1 MKPIDLVL
9 SKLGGVKPQ
18 GNRAWMAKC
27 PGHDDRQASLSVKEG
42 DDGKVLLNCH
52 ANCDPRDVVA
62 EMELG
67 WEDLFPDRDQ
77 TGNDVVARYPYHDEA
92 GKLLYEVVRLAPK
105 SFRQR
110 QPQPGGGWKW
120 NMDGARRVL
129 YHLPAILKGPK
140 DRLVCVCYA
149 PDTEV
154 LTPTGWVAMPELAP
168 DAEVAQWSP
177 TESISFVRPS
187 ARQRFK
193 FSGQLIHLKA
203 RWCDLLVTPDHRQ
216 PTKWAKTAMRVV
228 RAEEIT
234 RARLLPVAG
243 VGFGSGGPTEEQA
256 RLLTAWIADGVDEK
270 RGSKVSWN
278 LKKDRKKARLRE
290 LLSANGVT
298 WTEHSPPSTPGWT
311 GFRML
316 RADVAHILKFADRK
330 MWPWAALKWAPASR
344 SAILD
349 EIGNWDGD
357 SSSAVARRYFTSDSQ
372 SADVISA
379 MSVITGW
386 GVICRVDRRPE
397 RERTRDQFVL
407 NLKRRRWRILSASP
421 GRVEYDGDVFCL
433 TVDTGFLVVR
443 RNGKVTISGNCEGEK
458 DCDNL
463 ERIGMLA
470 TTNVGGAGKW
480 RDDYTAALRGRGVVI
495 FPDNDQPGVAHA
507 ATVAKALTGVAA
519 WVKVVELPDL
529 PPKGDVSDWIA
540 AGGTREKLEKLVA
553 AAPGKI
559 PASFKPAASRLAGER
574 AARIAAG
581 KQVLTFGLPYLDQAM
596 SGITRQDVILY
607 GASSGMGKT
616 QLATI
621 TAMANAQRGKRVFY
635 FALEAED
642 REIERRIKYQAIAEM
657 YYSEGPRKP
666 IRYQDWAIGAL
677 ESVLGRYEDEADA
690 KMDSTLA
697 NLKTFYREDSFT
709 SSDFQNQFQA
719 IQDEADLVVLDHFHY
734 VGADNERDDELKSA
748 GKLAKLIHKC
758 AMGAHVPVIVVA
770 HLRKKDRTQESI
782 VPNLEDFS
790 GCKDIGN
797 VATKAVV
804 IAPAFGL
811 SSADSHKWGT
821 YVAAAK
827 NRPEMSVCRYVALS
841 MFDIR
846 KNCYD
851 REYKI
856 GRVVTGDKG
865 KKTFKILEGP
875 EIPFWADQDGQGQ
888 GNLRW

>member
-9 SKLGGVKPQ
+9 SKLEGVKPQ

-77 TGNDVVARYPYHDEA
+77 KGNDVVARYPYHDEA

-129 YHLPAILKGPK
+129 YHFPEILKAPK
-140 DRLVCVCYA
+140 DRLVC
-149 PDTEV
+149 
-154 LTPTGWVAMPELAP
+154 
-168 DAEVAQWSP
+168 
-177 TESISFVRPS
+177 
-187 ARQRFK
+187 
-193 FSGQLIHLKA
+193 
-203 RWCDLLVTPDHRQ
+203 
-216 PTKWAKTAMRVV
+216 
-228 RAEEIT
+228 
-234 RARLLPVAG
+234 
-243 VGFGSGGPTEEQA
+243 
-256 RLLTAWIADGVDEK
+256 IA
-270 RGSKVSWN
+270 
-278 LKKDRKKARLRE
+278 
-290 LLSANGVT
+290 
-298 WTEHSPPSTPGWT
+298 
-311 GFRML
+311 
-316 RADVAHILKFADRK
+316 
-330 MWPWAALKWAPASR
+330 
-344 SAILD
+344 
-349 EIGNWDGD
+349 
-357 SSSAVARRYFTSDSQ
+357 
-372 SADVISA
+372 
-379 MSVITGW
+379 
-386 GVICRVDRRPE
+386 
-397 RERTRDQFVL
+397 
-407 NLKRRRWRILSASP
+407 
-421 GRVEYDGDVFCL
+421 
-433 TVDTGFLVVR
+433 
-443 RNGKVTISGNCEGEK
+443 EGEK

-470 TTNVGGAGKW
+470 TTNAGGAGKW
-480 RDDYTAALRGRGVVI
+480 RDDYTAALRGRGVAI
-495 FPDNDQPGVAHA
+495 FPDNDQPGVGHA
-507 ATVAKALTGVAA
+507 ATVAKALAGVAA

-529 PPKGDVSDWIA
+529 PEKGDVSDWIA

-559 PASFKPAASRLAGER
+559 PQTFKPSISRIVGER
-574 AARIAAG
+574 AGRIAAG
-581 KQVLTFGLPYLDQAM
+581 KQVMTFGLPYLDQAM

-607 GASSGMGKT
+607 GAGSGIGKT

-657 YYSEGPRKP
+657 YYSQGPRKP
-666 IRYQDWAIGAL
+666 IRYQDWALGAL
-677 ESVLGRYEDEADA
+677 ESVVGRYEDEADA
-690 KMDSTLA
+690 KMENTLA

-709 SSDFQNQFQA
+709 SADFQNQFRA

-734 VGADNERDDELKSA
+734 VGSDNERDDELKAA

-758 AMGAHVPVIVVA
+758 AFGAHVPVVVVA
-770 HLRKKDRTQESI
+770 HLRKKERTQDKL
-782 VPNLEDFS
+782 VPDLEDFS

-804 IAPAFGL
+804 IAPAYGL
-811 SSADSHKWGT
+811 SSSDSHKWGT
-821 YVAAAK
+821 YVGVAK

-856 GRVVTGDKG
+856 GRIATGEKG
-865 KKTFKILEGP
+865 KKSFKILEGP

-888 GNLRW
+888 GDLRW